1 MQETILNENAEGL
14 TWTVDTL
21 DELTQAEI
29 YGKVLT
35 QLARTRPEIVFLT
48 ADLVKSTKM
57 KEFVQAYPDRY
68 FNLGIMEQNLMTVAA
83 GMSLAGK
90 HPFVATFGAFAS
102 MRACEQ
108 VRTDI
113 AYQGTRVKIMAT
125 HSGLSFGQAGTT
137 HHCLEDIAIMRT
149 IPGMTVIV
157 PADSFETAQVVRAL
171 VDYPGPAYI
180 RLGRG
185 FEFPAYEHDRFEFQ
199 IGRANILHEGKD
211 VTVIACGVGAEGAK
225 EAAEF
230 LALEEGIQV
239 RVLDMHTIKPLDREA
254 ILRAARETGGIITV
268 EEHSIVGGLGSAVAE
283 VLAEER
289 LAVPFRR
296 LGVQDQWA
304 IIGYPEDLYEHYG
317 ISANGI
323 REAVLTMLGRSES
336 AGGALLSGSGI
347 GTDLEDPAA

>member
-1 MQETILNENAEGL
+1 MADSILNPNAEGL

-35 QLARTRPEIVFLT
+35 YLAKSRPEIVFLT

-57 KEFVQAYPDRY
+57 KEFVQAYPNRY

-83 GMSLAGK
+83 GMSIAGK

-113 AYQGTRVKIMAT
+113 CYQGTRVKIMAT

-149 IPGMTVIV
+149 FPGMTVLV

-171 VDYPGPAYI
+171 VDFDGPAYI

-185 FEFPAYEHDRFEFQ
+185 FEFPAYENDQFEFK
-199 IGRANILHEGKD
+199 IGKANLLHEGKD
-211 VTVIACGVGAEGAK
+211 ITVIACGVGVEGGK

-230 LALEEGIQV
+230 LQHDEKIGV
-239 RVLDMHTIKPLDREA
+239 RLLDMHTIKPLDRAA
-254 ILRAARETGGIITV
+254 IIAAAQETRGIITV

-283 VLAEER
+283 VLAEEGI
-289 LAVPFRR
+289 AIPFRR
-296 LGVQDQWA
+296 LGIPDQWA
-304 IIGYPEDLYEHYG
+304 QIGYPEDLYEIYG

-323 REAVLTMLGRSES
+323 RQAVLDMVKRE
-336 AGGALLSGSGI
+336 GS
-347 GTDLEDPAA
+347 

>member
-1 MQETILNENAEGL
+1 MSRAEGL
-14 TWTVDTL
+14 TWTVETL

-29 YGKVLT
+29 YGRVLT
-35 QLARTRPEIVFLT
+35 HLAENRPEIVFLT
-48 ADLVKSTKM
+48 ADLAKSTKM
-57 KEFVQAYPDRY
+57 KEFIQAYPDRY

-113 AYQGTRVKIMAT
+113 CYQGTRVKIMAT

-137 HHCLEDIAIMRT
+137 HHCLEDLAIMRSF
-149 IPGMTVIV
+149 PGMTVIV

-171 VDYPGPAYI
+171 VDHPGPAYI

-185 FEFPAYEHDRFEFQ
+185 FEFPAYENDQFEFK
-199 IGRANILHEGKD
+199 IGRANTLHEGTD
-211 VTVIACGVGAEGAK
+211 ITVIACGVGVEGGK

-230 LALEEGIQV
+230 LAHDEGIQV
-239 RVLDMHTIKPLDREA
+239 RLIDMHTIKPLDRDV
-254 ILRAARETGGIITV
+254 IIRAARETGGIITV
-268 EEHSIVGGLGSAVAE
+268 EEHSIIGGLGSAVAE
-283 VLAEER
+283 VLAEEA
-289 LAVPFRR
+289 LAIPFRR
-296 LGVQDQWA
+296 LGIRDQFA
-304 IIGYPEDLYEHYG
+304 IVGYPEDLYEHYG

-323 REAVLTMLGRSES
+323 REA
-336 AGGALLSGSGI
+336 I
-347 GTDLEDPAA
+347 LEMTKKKPTPR

>member
-1 MQETILNENAEGL
+1 MSDSILNPNAEGL

-21 DELTQAEI
+21 EHLTQAEI

-35 QLARTRPEIVFLT
+35 QLAKTRPDIVFLT
-48 ADLVKSTKM
+48 ADLLKSTKM
-57 KEFVQAYPDRY
+57 KEFIQAYPDRY

-113 AYQGTRVKIMAT
+113 CYQGSRVKIMAT

-137 HHCLEDIAIMRT
+137 HHCLEDIAIMRAF
-149 IPGMTVIV
+149 PNMTVIV

-171 VDYPGPAYI
+171 VDFDGPAYI

-185 FEFPAYEHDRFEFQ
+185 FEFPAYENDQFSFQ
-199 IGRANILHEGKD
+199 IGKANVLHEGTD
-211 VTVIACGVGAEGAK
+211 LTVIACGVGVEGGK

-230 LALEEGIQV
+230 LKLEENISV
-239 RVLDMHTIKPLDREA
+239 RLVDMHTIKPLDRNA
-254 ILRAARETGGIITV
+254 IIAAGKETGGIITV
-268 EEHSIVGGLGSAVAE
+268 EEHSIIGGLGSAVAE

-289 LAVPFRR
+289 LAIPFRR
-296 LGVQDQWA
+296 LGIPDEWA
-304 IIGYPEDLYEHYG
+304 MIGYPEDLYEHYG

-323 REAVLTMLGRSES
+323 RSAILDMLKK
-336 AGGALLSGSGI
+336 
-347 GTDLEDPAA
+347 

>member
-1 MQETILNENAEGL
+1 MTLKAVGKAEGKVEGKAEGL

-21 DELTQAEI
+21 DELTQAEV

-35 QLARTRPEIVFLT
+35 FLAKSRPEIVFLT

-68 FNLGIMEQNLMTVAA
+68 FNLGIMEQTLMTVAA

-102 MRACEQ
+102 MRGCEQ

-113 AYQGTRVKIMAT
+113 CYQGTRVKIMAT
-125 HSGLSFGQAGTT
+125 HSGLSFGQAGST
-137 HHCLEDIAIMRT
+137 HHCLEDIAIMRSF
-149 IPGMTVIV
+149 PNMTVIV
-157 PADSFETAQVVRAL
+157 PADGYETAQVVRAL
-171 VDYPGPAYI
+171 VDFKGPAYI

-185 FEFPAYEHDRFEFQ
+185 FEFPAYEPEYANSPSGFQ
-199 IGRANILHEGKD
+199 IGKANILHEGKD
-211 VTVIACGVGAEGAK
+211 ITVIACGVGVEGGK

-230 LALEEGIQV
+230 LQLENNIGV
-239 RVLDMHTIKPLDREA
+239 RLIDMHTIKPLDRNA
-254 ILRAARETGGIITV
+254 IISAARETGGIITV

-283 VLAEER
+283 VLAEEK
-289 LAVPFRR
+289 LAIPFRR
-296 LGVQDQWA
+296 LGIQDQWA
-304 IIGYPEDLYEHYG
+304 QIGYPEDLYEIYG

-323 REAVLTMLGRSES
+323 RKAILQMVGV
-336 AGGALLSGSGI
+336 
-347 GTDLEDPAA
+347 

>member
-1 MQETILNENAEGL
+1 MAKGKGDSILNPNASGL

-35 QLARTRPEIVFLT
+35 FLAKSRPEIVFLT

-57 KEFVQAYPDRY
+57 KEFVQAYPDRF
-68 FNLGIMEQNLMTVAA
+68 FNLGIMEQTLMTVAA

-113 AYQGTRVKIMAT
+113 CYQGTNVKIMAT

-149 IPGMTVIV
+149 FPNMTVLV
-157 PADSFETAQVVRAL
+157 PADSFETAQVVRAM
-171 VDYPGPAYI
+171 VDFKGPAYI

-185 FEFPAYEHDRFEFQ
+185 FEFPAYENDRFDFQ
-199 IGRANILHEGKD
+199 IGKANVLHEGTD
-211 VTVIACGVGAEGAK
+211 LTVIACGVGVEGGK

-230 LALEEGIQV
+230 LKLDEKIEV
-239 RVLDMHTIKPLDREA
+239 RLIDMHTIKPLDR
-254 ILRAARETGGIITV
+254 AAVIAAAKETGGIITV
-268 EEHSIVGGLGSAVAE
+268 EEHSIIGGLGSAVAE

-296 LGVQDQWA
+296 LGIQDEWA
-304 IIGYPEDLYEHYG
+304 MIGYPEDLYEHYG

-323 REAVLTMLGRSES
+323 RQAVLDMYKSK
-336 AGGALLSGSGI
+336 
-347 GTDLEDPAA
+347 

>member
-1 MQETILNENAEGL
+1 MAEAEGL

-29 YGKVLT
+29 YGRVLT
-35 QLARTRPEIVFLT
+35 YLAKTRPEIVFLT

-57 KEFVQAYPDRY
+57 KEFIQAYPERY

-113 AYQGTRVKIMAT
+113 CYQGTNVKIMAT

-149 IPGMTVIV
+149 FPNMTVLV

-171 VDYPGPAYI
+171 VDFNGPAYI

-185 FEFPAYEHDRFEFQ
+185 FEFPAYENDQFDFK
-199 IGRANILHEGKD
+199 IGKANLLHEGTD
-211 VTVIACGVGAEGAK
+211 VTVIACGVGVEGGK

-230 LALEEGIQV
+230 LKLEENISV
-239 RVLDMHTIKPLDREA
+239 RLIDMHTIKPLDREA
-254 ILRAARETGGIITV
+254 VIDAAKNTGGIITV
-268 EEHSIVGGLGSAVAE
+268 EEHSIIGGLGSAVAE
-283 VLAEER
+283 VLAEEK

-296 LGVQDQWA
+296 LGIPDQWA
-304 IIGYPEDLYEHYG
+304 MIGYPEDLYEHYG

-323 REAVLTMLGRSES
+323 REAVLQMLGR
-336 AGGALLSGSGI
+336 A
-347 GTDLEDPAA
+347 

>member
-1 MQETILNENAEGL
+1 MAEPILNEKAEGL
-14 TWTVDTL
+14 TWTVETV

-35 QLARTRPEIVFLT
+35 ALAKSRPEIVYLT

-57 KEFVQAYPDRY
+57 KEFITAYPERY

-90 HPFVATFGAFAS
+90 HPFVSTFGAFAS

-125 HSGLSFGQAGTT
+125 HSGLSFGQAGST
-137 HHCLEDIAIMRT
+137 HHCLEDLAILRT

-157 PADSFETAQVVRAL
+157 PADGLETAQVVRKL

-185 FEFPAYEHDRFEFQ
+185 FEFPAYENDQFPYE
-199 IGRANILHEGKD
+199 IGKANTLHEGRD
-211 VTVIACGVGAEGAK
+211 VAVLACGVGVEGAK

-230 LALEEGIQV
+230 LLHEEKIGV
-239 RVLDMHTIKPLDREA
+239 RVIDMHTIKPLDQEA
-254 ILRAARETGGIITV
+254 VLRAAEECGRIITV

-283 VLAEER
+283 VLADAAI
-289 LAVPFRR
+289 AVKFKR
-296 LGVQDQWA
+296 LGIQDEWA
-304 IIGYPEDLYEHYG
+304 MIGYPEDLYEHYG

-323 REAVLTMLGRSES
+323 RAAVLKMMGK
-336 AGGALLSGSGI
+336 A
-347 GTDLEDPAA
+347 

>member
-1 MQETILNENAEGL
+1 MSDSILNPNADGL

-35 QLARTRPEIVFLT
+35 FLAKTRPEIVFLT

-57 KEFVQAYPDRY
+57 KEFVQTYPDRY

-113 AYQGTRVKIMAT
+113 CYQGTNVKIMAT
-125 HSGLSFGQAGTT
+125 HSGLSFGQAGST
-137 HHCLEDIAIMRT
+137 HHCLEDLAIMRAF
-149 IPGMTVIV
+149 PGMTVLV
-157 PADSFETAQVVRAL
+157 PADSFETAQMVRAL
-171 VDYPGPAYI
+171 VDFKGPAYI

-185 FEFPAYEHDRFEFQ
+185 FEFPAYEDDQFEFQ
-199 IGRANILHEGKD
+199 IGKANVLHDGQD
-211 VTVIACGVGAEGAK
+211 VTVIACGVGVEGGK

-230 LALEEGIQV
+230 LQHEEKIGV
-239 RVLDMHTIKPLDREA
+239 RLIDMHTIKPLDRGA
-254 ILRAARETGGIITV
+254 IIRAARETRGIITV
-268 EEHSIVGGLGSAVAE
+268 EEHSIIGGLGSAVAE
-283 VLAEER
+283 VLAEEQ
-289 LAVPFRR
+289 LAIPFKR
-296 LGVQDQWA
+296 LGIPDQWA
-304 IIGYPEDLYEHYG
+304 MIGYPEDLYEHYG

-323 REAVLTMLGRSES
+323 REAVLKMVNKK
-336 AGGALLSGSGI
+336 
-347 GTDLEDPAA
+347 

>member
-1 MQETILNENAEGL
+1 MEGL
-14 TWTVDTL
+14 TWNVDTL

-35 QLARTRPEIVFLT
+35 QLAQTRPEIVFLT

-57 KEFVQAYPDRY
+57 KEFVQTYPDRY
-68 FNLGIMEQNLMTVAA
+68 FNFGIMEQTLMTVAA
-83 GMSLAGK
+83 GMSLGGK
-90 HPFVATFGAFAS
+90 HPFVATFGAFAA

-113 AYQGTRVKIMAT
+113 CYQETNVKIMAT

-149 IPGMTVIV
+149 FPNMTVLV

-171 VDYPGPAYI
+171 VDFKGPAYI

-185 FEFPAYEHDRFEFQ
+185 FEFPAYENDQFEFK
-199 IGRANILHEGKD
+199 IGKANILHEGKD
-211 VTVIACGVGAEGAK
+211 VTVIACGVGVEGGK

-230 LALEEGIQV
+230 LQLDEKIGV
-239 RVLDMHTIKPLDREA
+239 RLVDMHTIKPLDRNV
-254 ILRAARETGGIITV
+254 IIAAAKETGGIITV
-268 EEHSIVGGLGSAVAE
+268 EEHSIIGGLGSAVAE
-283 VLAEER
+283 VLAEEG
-289 LAVPFRR
+289 LKTPFRR
-296 LGVQDQWA
+296 LGIQDQWA
-304 IIGYPEDLYEHYG
+304 IVGYPEDLYEHYG

-323 REAVLTMLGRSES
+323 RNA
-336 AGGALLSGSGI
+336 I
-347 GTDLEDPAA
+347 LEMVRG

>member
-1 MQETILNENAEGL
+1 MKSDGILNPNADGL
-14 TWTVDTL
+14 TWTVDTI
-21 DELTQAEI
+21 DQLTQAEI

-35 QLARTRPEIVFLT
+35 QLAKTRPEIVFLT
-48 ADLVKSTKM
+48 ADLLKSTKM

-113 AYQGTRVKIMAT
+113 AYQGTNVKIMAT

-137 HHCLEDIAIMRT
+137 HHCLEDIAILRT
-149 IPGMTVIV
+149 MPGMTVIV
-157 PADSFETAQVVRAL
+157 PADSFSTAQVVRKL
-171 VDYPGPAYI
+171 VDFKGPAYV

-185 FEFPAYEHDRFEFQ
+185 FEFPAYENDQFPFE
-199 IGRANILHEGKD
+199 IGKANVVSEGD
-211 VTVIACGVGAEGAK
+211 DITVIACGVGVEGAK

-230 LALEEGIQV
+230 LLLEEKISV
-239 RVLDMHTIKPLDREA
+239 RVLDMHTIKPLDRA
-254 ILRAARETGGIITV
+254 AVIAAARETKRIITV
-268 EEHSIVGGLGSAVAE
+268 EEHSIIGGLGSAVSE
-283 VLAEER
+283 VLAEEG
-289 LAVPFRR
+289 LGVKFQR
-296 LGVQDQWA
+296 LGIPDQWA
-304 IIGYPEDLYEHYG
+304 MIGYPEDLYEHYG

-323 REAVLTMLGRSES
+323 RTSILKMMGKAIPS
-336 AGGALLSGSGI
+336 
-347 GTDLEDPAA
+347 

>member
-1 MQETILNENAEGL
+1 MAKSNEKSLINPNADGL
-14 TWTVDTL
+14 SWTVDTL

-35 QLARTRPEIVFLT
+35 FLAKSRPEIVFLT

-57 KEFVQAYPDRY
+57 KEFIQAYPDRY
-68 FNLGIMEQNLMTVAA
+68 INLGIMEQNLMTVAA

-113 AYQGTRVKIMAT
+113 CYQGTRVKIMGT

-149 IPGMTVIV
+149 FPGMTVLV

-185 FEFPAYEHDRFEFQ
+185 FEFPAYENDQFKFK
-199 IGRANILHEGKD
+199 IGQANQLHEGKD
-211 VTVIACGVGAEGAK
+211 VTVIACGVGVEGGK

-230 LALEEGIQV
+230 LLHDEKIEV
-239 RVLDMHTIKPLDREA
+239 RLIDMHTIKPIDRQA
-254 ILRAARETGGIITV
+254 IIRAAKETKGIITV
-268 EEHSIVGGLGSAVAE
+268 EEHSIIGGLGTAVAE
-283 VLAEER
+283 VIAEEGISI
-289 LAVPFRR
+289 PFRR
-296 LGVQDQWA
+296 LGIQDEWA
-304 IIGYPEDLYEHYG
+304 MIGYPEDLYEHYG

-323 REAVLTMLGRSES
+323 RQAVIDMVAKNR
-336 AGGALLSGSGI
+336 A
-347 GTDLEDPAA
+347 

>member
-1 MQETILNENAEGL
+1 MSRSILNPKAEGL

-35 QLARTRPEIVFLT
+35 YLAKSRPEIVFLT

-57 KEFVQAYPDRY
+57 KEFIQAYPERY
-68 FNLGIMEQNLMTVAA
+68 FNLGIMEQSLMTIAA

-113 AYQGTRVKIMAT
+113 CYQGTNVKIMGT

-137 HHCLEDIAIMRT
+137 HHCLEDIAIMRAF
-149 IPGMTVIV
+149 PGMTVLV

-185 FEFPAYEHDRFEFQ
+185 FEFPAYENDQFEFQ
-199 IGRANILHEGKD
+199 IGKANILHEGKD
-211 VTVIACGVGAEGAK
+211 ITVIACGVGVEGGK

-230 LALEEGIQV
+230 LKLEEKIEV
-239 RVLDMHTIKPLDREA
+239 RLVDMHTIKPLDRDVV
-254 ILRAARETGGIITV
+254 IAAAKETGGIITV
-268 EEHSIVGGLGSAVAE
+268 EEHSVIGGLGSAVAE
-283 VLAEER
+283 VLAEEG
-289 LAVPFRR
+289 LSIPFRR

-304 IIGYPEDLYEHYG
+304 SIGYPEDLYEIYG

-323 REAVLTMLGRSES
+323 RSAILKMLK
-336 AGGALLSGSGI
+336 
-347 GTDLEDPAA
+347 

>member
-1 MQETILNENAEGL
+1 MADSILNPKAQGL

-35 QLARTRPEIVFLT
+35 YLAKSRPEIVFLT

-68 FNLGIMEQNLMTVAA
+68 FNLGIMEQTLMTVAA

-113 AYQGTRVKIMAT
+113 CYQGTNVKIMAT

-137 HHCLEDIAIMRT
+137 HHCLEDLAIMRAF
-149 IPGMTVIV
+149 PGMTVLV
-157 PADSFETAQVVRAL
+157 PADSFETAQMVRTL
-171 VDYPGPAYI
+171 VDFKGPAYI

-185 FEFPAYEHDRFEFQ
+185 FEFPAYENDQFDFK
-199 IGRANILHEGKD
+199 IGKANILHEGQD
-211 VTVIACGVGAEGAK
+211 ITVIACGVGVEGGK

-230 LALEEGIQV
+230 LKLEEKINV
-239 RVLDMHTIKPLDREA
+239 RLVDMHTIKPLDRA
-254 ILRAARETGGIITV
+254 AVIAAARETGGIITV
-268 EEHSIVGGLGSAVAE
+268 EEHSIIGGLGSAVAE

-296 LGVQDQWA
+296 LGIKDEWA
-304 IIGYPEDLYEHYG
+304 MIGYPEDLYEHYG

-323 REAVLTMLGRSES
+323 RQA
-336 AGGALLSGSGI
+336 I
-347 GTDLEDPAA
+347 LEMVKK

>member
-1 MQETILNENAEGL
+1 MSDSILNPNAEGL

-35 QLARTRPEIVFLT
+35 ALAKTRPEIVFLT

-57 KEFVQAYPDRY
+57 KEFVQAYPERF
-68 FNLGIMEQNLMTVAA
+68 FNMGIMEQSLMTVAA

-90 HPFVATFGAFAS
+90 HPFVSTFGIFAS

-113 AYQGTRVKIMAT
+113 CYQGTRVKIMAT

-137 HHCLEDIAIMRT
+137 HHCLEDIAIMRA
-149 IPGMTVIV
+149 IAGMTVIV

-171 VDYPGPAYI
+171 VDFDGPAYI

-185 FEFPAYEHDRFEFQ
+185 FEFPAYENDRFPYE
-199 IGRANILHEGKD
+199 IGKANTVHEGTD
-211 VTVIACGVGAEGAK
+211 ITVIACGVGVEGGK

-230 LALEEGIQV
+230 LMHDEKVSV
-239 RVLDMHTIKPLDREA
+239 RLLDMHTIKPLDRA
-254 ILRAARETGGIITV
+254 AVVKAARETGGIITV
-268 EEHSIVGGLGSAVAE
+268 EEHSIIGGLGSAVAE

-289 LAVPFRR
+289 LAVPFKR
-296 LGVQDQWA
+296 LGINDQWA
-304 IIGYPEDLYEHYG
+304 MIGYPEDLYEHYG

-323 REAVLTMLGRSES
+323 RSAVLEMLKKPE
-336 AGGALLSGSGI
+336 
-347 GTDLEDPAA
+347 

>member
-1 MQETILNENAEGL
+1 MGKSILNPNAEGL

-35 QLARTRPEIVFLT
+35 YLAKTRPEIVFLT

-57 KEFVQAYPDRY
+57 KEFVQAYPERY
-68 FNLGIMEQNLMTVAA
+68 LNLGIMEQNLMTVAA

-113 AYQGTRVKIMAT
+113 CYQGTNVKIMAT

-137 HHCLEDIAIMRT
+137 HHCLEDIAIMRAF
-149 IPGMTVIV
+149 PNMTVVV
-157 PADSFETAQVVRAL
+157 PADSFETAQVVRAM
-171 VDYPGPAYI
+171 VDFQGPAYI

-185 FEFPAYEHDRFEFQ
+185 FEFPAYENDQFEFK
-199 IGRANILHEGKD
+199 IGRANILHEGQD
-211 VTVIACGVGAEGAK
+211 VTVIACGVGVEGAK

-230 LALEEGIQV
+230 LQLEEKISV
-239 RVLDMHTIKPLDREA
+239 RLLDMHTIKPLDRNA
-254 ILRAARETGGIITV
+254 VISAAKETGGIITV
-268 EEHSIVGGLGSAVAE
+268 EEHSVIGGLGSAVAE

-289 LAVPFRR
+289 LAIPFQR
-296 LGVQDQWA
+296 LGIVDQWA
-304 IIGYPEDLYEHYG
+304 IVGYPEDLYEHYG

-323 REAVLTMLGRSES
+323 REAILKMTK
-336 AGGALLSGSGI
+336 ANKK
-347 GTDLEDPAA
+347 

>member
-1 MQETILNENAEGL
+1 MSDSILNPNAEGL
-14 TWTVDTL
+14 TWTVETL

-29 YGKVLT
+29 YGRVLT
-35 QLARTRPEIVFLT
+35 SLAKTRPEIVFLT

-57 KEFVQAYPDRY
+57 KEFVQAYPDRF
-68 FNLGIMEQNLMTVAA
+68 FNLGIMEQTLMTVAA

-90 HPFVATFGAFAS
+90 HPFVSTFGTFAS

-113 AYQGTRVKIMAT
+113 CYQGTRVKIMAT

-149 IPGMTVIV
+149 FAGMTVIV

-171 VDYPGPAYI
+171 VDYPGPAYV

-185 FEFPAYEHDRFEFQ
+185 FEFPAYENDQFEFK
-199 IGRANILHEGKD
+199 IGKANTLHEGKD
-211 VTVIACGVGAEGAK
+211 FTIIACGVGVEGGK

-230 LALEEGIQV
+230 LKHDEKIEV
-239 RVLDMHTIKPLDREA
+239 RLLDMHTIKPLDREA
-254 ILRAARETGGIITV
+254 IIRAAKETGGIVTV
-268 EEHSIVGGLGSAVAE
+268 EEHSIIGGLGSAVAE

-289 LAVPFRR
+289 LAVPFKR
-296 LGVQDQWA
+296 LGIPDQWA
-304 IIGYPEDLYEHYG
+304 MIGYPEDLYEHYG

-323 REAVLTMLGRSES
+323 RETVLKMVKS
-336 AGGALLSGSGI
+336 AK
-347 GTDLEDPAA
+347 

>member
-1 MQETILNENAEGL
+1 MAGVKPAEGL

-35 QLARTRPEIVFLT
+35 HLAASRPEIVFLT

-57 KEFVQAYPDRY
+57 KEFIETFPERY

-113 AYQGTRVKIMAT
+113 CYQGTRVKIMAT
-125 HSGLSFGQAGTT
+125 HSGLSFGQAGVT
-137 HHCLEDIAIMRT
+137 HHCLEDLAIMRSFA
-149 IPGMTVIV
+149 GMTVIV
-157 PADSFETAQVVRAL
+157 PADSFETAQVVRAM

-185 FEFPAYEHDRFEFQ
+185 FEFPAYENDQFEFKV
-199 IGRANILHEGKD
+199 GVANTLHEGKAL
-211 VTVIACGVGAEGAK
+211 TVIACGVGVEGGK
-225 EAAEF
+225 EAAQF
-230 LALEEGIQV
+230 LKHDESIEIRL
-239 RVLDMHTIKPLDREA
+239 LDMHTIKPLDRA
-254 ILRAARETGGIITV
+254 AVIRAAKETGGIITV
-268 EEHSIVGGLGSAVAE
+268 EEHSIIGGLGSAVAE
-283 VLAEER
+283 VLAEEGISI
-289 LAVPFRR
+289 PFKR
-296 LGVQDQWA
+296 LGIRDEFG

-323 REAVLTMLGRSES
+323 RQTVLEMLGRS
-336 AGGALLSGSGI
+336 
-347 GTDLEDPAA
+347 

>member
-1 MQETILNENAEGL
+1 MAKTGLQKPKAEGL
-14 TWTVDTL
+14 TWTVETL

-35 QLARTRPEIVFLT
+35 FLAGSRPEIVFLT
-48 ADLVKSTKM
+48 ADLAKSTKM
-57 KEFVQAYPDRY
+57 KEFIQAYPDRY
-68 FNLGIMEQNLMTVAA
+68 FNLGIMEQTLMTVAA

-113 AYQGTRVKIMAT
+113 CYQGTNVKIMAT

-137 HHCLEDIAIMRT
+137 HHCLEDLAILRSF
-149 IPGMTVIV
+149 PGMTVLV

-171 VDYPGPAYI
+171 VDYPGPAYV

-185 FEFPAYEHDRFEFQ
+185 FEFPAYENDQFEFK
-199 IGRANILHEGKD
+199 IGKANRLHEGKD
-211 VTVIACGVGAEGAK
+211 VTVIACGIGVEGGK

-230 LALEEGIQV
+230 LKYEDGIQV
-239 RVLDMHTIKPLDREA
+239 RLLDMHTIKPLDREA
-254 ILRAARETGGIITV
+254 VIQAAEETGGIITV
-268 EEHSIVGGLGSAVAE
+268 EEHSIIGGLGSAVAE
-283 VLAEER
+283 VLAEEGISI
-289 LAVPFRR
+289 PFKR
-296 LGVQDQWA
+296 LGIQDEWA
-304 IIGYPEDLYEHYG
+304 IVGYPEDLYEHYG

-323 REAVLTMLGRSES
+323 RTSVSEMMKKIS
-336 AGGALLSGSGI
+336 R
-347 GTDLEDPAA
+347 PRKKKR

>member
-1 MQETILNENAEGL
+1 MSGEARPSILNDKAEGL

-35 QLARTRPEIVFLT
+35 FLAKTRPEIVFLT

-57 KEFVQAYPDRY
+57 KEFVQAYPQRF

-113 AYQGTRVKIMAT
+113 CYQGTNVKIMAT

-137 HHCLEDIAIMRT
+137 HHCLEDISIMRT
-149 IPGMTVIV
+149 FAGMTVIV

-185 FEFPAYEHDRFEFQ
+185 FEFPAYDNDQFEFK
-199 IGRANILHEGKD
+199 IGKANTVVDGKD
-211 VTVIACGVGAEGAK
+211 ITVIACGVGVEGAK

-230 LALEEGIQV
+230 LQLEEGISV
-239 RVLDMHTIKPLDREA
+239 RLLDMHTIKPLDREA
-254 ILRAARETGGIITV
+254 VIRAARETGHIITV
-268 EEHSIVGGLGSAVAE
+268 EEHSIIGGLGSAVAE
-283 VLAEER
+283 VLAEE
-289 LAVPFRR
+289 AISIPFRR
-296 LGVQDQWA
+296 LGIPDQWA

-323 REAVLTMLGRSES
+323 REAILAMLGK
-336 AGGALLSGSGI
+336 A
-347 GTDLEDPAA
+347 

>member
-1 MQETILNENAEGL
+1 MAEGL
-14 TWTVDTL
+14 TWTVETL

-35 QLARTRPEIVFLT
+35 QLAQTRPEIVFLT

-57 KEFVQAYPDRY
+57 KEFIEAYPERY
-68 FNLGIMEQNLMTVAA
+68 FNMGIMEQNLMTVAA

-90 HPFVATFGAFAS
+90 HPFVSTFGAFAS

-113 AYQGTRVKIMAT
+113 CYQGTNVKIMAT

-137 HHCLEDIAIMRT
+137 HHALEDLAIMRA

-171 VDYPGPAYI
+171 VDFPGPAYI

-185 FEFPAYEHDRFEFQ
+185 FEFPAYEDDRFEYR
-199 IGRANILHEGKD
+199 IGKANTVHEGTD
-211 VTVIACGVGAEGAK
+211 VTVIACGVGVEGGK

-230 LALEEGIQV
+230 LMYEEKISV
-239 RVLDMHTIKPLDREA
+239 RLIDMHTIKPLDREA
-254 ILRAARETGGIITV
+254 VVRAARETGGIITV
-268 EEHSIVGGLGSAVAE
+268 EEHSVIGGLGSAVAE

-289 LAVPFRR
+289 IAIPFQR
-296 LGVQDQWA
+296 LGVPDQWA

-323 REAVLTMLGRSES
+323 RNAILKMVRGYSSSDSSDSSKEQV
-336 AGGALLSGSGI
+336 
-347 GTDLEDPAA
+347 

>member
-1 MQETILNENAEGL
+1 MSKLVLNPKAEGL

-35 QLARTRPEIVFLT
+35 ALAKTRPEIVFLT
-48 ADLVKSTKM
+48 ADLAKSTKM
-57 KEFVQAYPDRY
+57 KEFVQAYPKRF
-68 FNLGIMEQNLMTVAA
+68 FNLGIMEQTLMTVAA

-90 HPFVATFGAFAS
+90 HPFVSTFGAFAS

-113 AYQGTRVKIMAT
+113 CYQGTNVKIMAT

-149 IPGMTVIV
+149 FAGMTVIV

-171 VDYPGPAYI
+171 VDFKGPAYV

-185 FEFPAYEHDRFEFQ
+185 FEFPAYENDQFHFE
-199 IGRANILHEGKD
+199 IGKANTLHEGKD
-211 VTVIACGVGAEGAK
+211 LTIIACGVGVEGGK

-230 LALEEGIQV
+230 LKHDEKIEV
-239 RVLDMHTIKPLDREA
+239 RLVDMHTIKPIDRQA
-254 ILRAARETGGIITV
+254 IIRAAKETGGIITV
-268 EEHSIVGGLGSAVAE
+268 EEHSIIGGLGSAVAE
-283 VLAEER
+283 VLAEEQ
-289 LAVPFRR
+289 LAVPFKR
-296 LGVQDQWA
+296 LGIQDEWA
-304 IIGYPEDLYEHYG
+304 VIGYPEDLYEHYG

-323 REAVLTMLGRSES
+323 REAVLTMLKKK
-336 AGGALLSGSGI
+336 
-347 GTDLEDPAA
+347 

>member
-1 MQETILNENAEGL
+1 MSDPILNPKAEGL
-14 TWTVDTL
+14 TWTVETL

-35 QLARTRPEIVFLT
+35 ELAKTRPEIVFLS

-57 KEFVQAYPDRY
+57 KEFVQAYPERF
-68 FNLGIMEQNLMTVAA
+68 FNLGIMEQSLMSVAA

-90 HPFVATFGAFAS
+90 HPFVSTFGAFAS

-113 AYQGTRVKIMAT
+113 CYQGTRVKIMAT

-137 HHCLEDIAIMRT
+137 HHCLEDLAIMRAFA
-149 IPGMTVIV
+149 GMTVIV

-171 VDYPGPAYI
+171 VDFPGPAYV

-185 FEFPAYEHDRFEFQ
+185 FEFPAYENDQFSYQ
-199 IGRANILHEGKD
+199 IGKANTLHEGKD
-211 VTVIACGVGAEGAK
+211 LTVIACGVGVEGGK

-230 LALEEGIQV
+230 LKHDEKIEIRL
-239 RVLDMHTIKPLDREA
+239 LDMHTIKPLDREA
-254 ILRAARETGGIITV
+254 VIRAAKETGGIITV
-268 EEHSIVGGLGSAVAE
+268 EEHSIIGGLGSAVAE
-283 VLAEER
+283 VLAEEGI
-289 LAVPFRR
+289 AIPFKR
-296 LGVQDQWA
+296 LGIKDQWA
-304 IIGYPEDLYEHYG
+304 MIGYPEDLYEHYG

-323 REAVLTMLGRSES
+323 RESVLKMLNRKSQ
-336 AGGALLSGSGI
+336 A
-347 GTDLEDPAA
+347 

>member
-1 MQETILNENAEGL
+1 MADSILNPKAEGL

-21 DELTQAEI
+21 DELTQAEV

-35 QLARTRPEIVFLT
+35 YLAKSRPEIVFLT
-48 ADLVKSTKM
+48 ADLAKSTKM
-57 KEFVQAYPDRY
+57 KEFIQTYPDRY

-113 AYQGTRVKIMAT
+113 CYQGTRVKIMAT

-149 IPGMTVIV
+149 FPNMTVLV

-171 VDYPGPAYI
+171 VDFDGPAYV

-185 FEFPAYEHDRFEFQ
+185 FEFPAYENDQFEFK
-199 IGRANILHEGKD
+199 IGKANILHSGED
-211 VTVIACGVGAEGAK
+211 LAVIACGVGVEGAK

-230 LALEEGIQV
+230 LELEEKIKI
-239 RVLDMHTIKPLDREA
+239 RLIDMHTIKPLDREA
-254 ILRAARETGGIITV
+254 VISAARETGGIITV

-289 LAVPFRR
+289 LAVPFQR
-296 LGVQDQWA
+296 LGIPDQWA

-323 REAVLTMLGRSES
+323 RSAVLKMLKRSS
-336 AGGALLSGSGI
+336 
-347 GTDLEDPAA
+347 

>member
-1 MQETILNENAEGL
+1 MADAKQAEGL
-14 TWTVDTL
+14 TWTVETL

-35 QLARTRPEIVFLT
+35 GLAKTRPDIVFLT

-57 KEFVQAYPDRY
+57 KEFITAYPDRY
-68 FNLGIMEQNLMTVAA
+68 FNMGIMEQNLMTVAA

-90 HPFVATFGAFAS
+90 HPFVSTFGAFAS

-113 AYQGTRVKIMAT
+113 CYQGTRVKIMAT

-137 HHCLEDIAIMRT
+137 HHCLEDLAIMRSFA
-149 IPGMTVIV
+149 GMTVIV

-171 VDYPGPAYI
+171 VDHPGPAYI

-185 FEFPAYEHDRFEFQ
+185 FEFPAYENDRFEYK
-199 IGRANILHEGKD
+199 IGKANVLHEGRD
-211 VTVIACGVGAEGAK
+211 VTVIACGVGVEGGK
-225 EAAEF
+225 EAAEY
-230 LALEEGIQV
+230 LMHEQGIGV
-239 RVLDMHTIKPLDREA
+239 RLIDMHTIKPLDRAAVVEA
-254 ILRAARETGGIITV
+254 AKQTEGIITV
-268 EEHSIVGGLGSAVAE
+268 EEHSIIGGLGSAVAE

-289 LAVPFRR
+289 IAIPFKR
-296 LGVQDQWA
+296 LGVRDEWA

-323 REAVLTMLGRSES
+323 REAVLEMLGKK
-336 AGGALLSGSGI
+336 
-347 GTDLEDPAA
+347 

>member
-1 MQETILNENAEGL
+1 MANKKADSPAPLGSGL
-14 TWTVDTL
+14 TWTVETL
-21 DELTQAEI
+21 DEMTQAEI

-35 QLARTRPEIVFLT
+35 ALAKTRPEIVFLT

-57 KEFVQAYPDRY
+57 KEFVQAYPERY
-68 FNLGIMEQNLMTVAA
+68 FNLGIMEQTLMTVAA

-113 AYQGTRVKIMAT
+113 CYQGTNVKIMAT

-137 HHCLEDIAIMRT
+137 HHCLEDIAIMRAF
-149 IPGMTVIV
+149 PNMTVIV

-171 VDYPGPAYI
+171 VDFRGPAYI

-185 FEFPAYEHDRFEFQ
+185 FEFPAYEDDQFDFK
-199 IGRANILHEGKD
+199 IGKANILHEGKD
-211 VTVIACGVGAEGAK
+211 VTVIACGVGVEGGK

-230 LALEEGIQV
+230 LNLEEKIGV
-239 RVLDMHTIKPLDREA
+239 RLIDMHTIKPLDRA
-254 ILRAARETGGIITV
+254 VVIAAARETGGIITV
-268 EEHSIVGGLGSAVAE
+268 EEHSIIGGLGSAIAE
-283 VLAEER
+283 VLAEEG
-289 LAVPFRR
+289 LGIPFRR
-296 LGVQDQWA
+296 LGIQDEWA
-304 IIGYPEDLYEHYG
+304 MIGYPEDLYEHYG

-323 REAVLTMLGRSES
+323 REAIIKMVKENKTKPRS
-336 AGGALLSGSGI
+336 L
-347 GTDLEDPAA
+347 